1 MIIKSLKIYSFG
13 SLVNREFNFEKG
25 LNLIYGENEKGKST
39 IEAFI
44 KTMLYGFS
52 PKKINGM
59 TDRNRYTSFNG
70 SNIKGEMLVESNGK
84 EYIIQRTFG
93 NKKKNDISNVIN
105 ALTGDRVNDINFDEP
120 GKSFLGINR
129 ATFEK
134 TLYISQLGVSIEK
147 DKEEEIMDKVTSM
160 FGCAENEV
168 PIEKAIKRLE
178 EIKKTFITARGVGTL
193 DLLKKERT
201 SLLEERYE
209 GYKISEKNLE
219 WENRLILEKKKKNDL
234 NEDLN
239 KLEVYKKYLK
249 KVNLQKEYKEITEYL
264 IKSEELKKK
273 EKEIDEN
280 LNASIIDE
288 NFIEDLKEENR
299 RYLSSLDIVEELNHK
314 KNEIEENLKKLNE
327 EFEEYKFLEVFGDN
341 LKEKLLSLKYEQK
354 NLGEKVKYLEN
365 QQSIAN
371 KLKKKREDN
380 KNSLGKIANI
390 ENFQE
395 KLEDYLMEYEKNLKE
410 LRFLMEKYPDTNSNL
425 ENKKVVGNNKIL
437 LGVIIFVLGVGGAF
451 FTYPFYGFQIL
462 VIGLAFV
469 FIGTVIIFKGK
480 EEAVE
485 IRLSEKTKKEFNRLN
500 SDISNIENSLSEYM
514 KTIEVNN
521 YTELISALKKY
532 RIFMEEDNKLLLEL
546 QDVKR
551 RIGNNDIEKNVA
563 KYKKNSRIINS
574 MKKLS
579 HCNNIDEIL
588 EKVKKYEDIKERRK
602 SILSELSKVNET
614 ITIMGED
621 ISLIEEELK
630 KKLKVMGIEVNN
642 LLDIELY
649 IKEYKEKLKKR
660 EEIHEGLRSIE
671 ETYKVLLKDR
681 DINAI
686 KEELKDVI
694 KENNNCIYKS
704 EDEIELEEKKKSKEL
719 LECEKTIKDL
729 ENSINNRLI
738 GKRSII
744 EIEEELNEVENNIA
758 KEEKKLKAVNLA
770 LDVLIDSFN
779 EIKTEIG
786 PEINKKIL
794 KNFEFL
800 TGDKYKEVK
809 LGDNYEMT
817 VRSEENLFKGIFLSN
832 GALDQLYISL
842 RLAFIE
848 LIFKNEE
855 YPIIL
860 DDAFVQYDDF
870 RREKALL
877 LINEKIKGQG
887 LIFTC
892 QKIEENLLKKN
903 KIKVNYIEI

>member
-1 MIIKSLKIYSFG
+1 MCSS
-13 SLVNREFNFEKG
+13 
-25 LNLIYGENEKGKST
+25 
-39 IEAFI
+39 
-44 KTMLYGFS
+44 
-52 PKKINGM
+52 
-59 TDRNRYTSFNG
+59 
-70 SNIKGEMLVESNGK
+70 
-84 EYIIQRTFG
+84 
-93 NKKKNDISNVIN
+93 
-105 ALTGDRVNDINFDEP
+105 
-120 GKSFLGINR
+120 
-129 ATFEK
+129 
-134 TLYISQLGVSIEK
+134 
-147 DKEEEIMDKVTSM
+147 
-160 FGCAENEV
+160 
-168 PIEKAIKRLE
+168 
-178 EIKKTFITARGVGTL
+178 
-193 DLLKKERT
+193 DL
-201 SLLEERYE
+201 
-209 GYKISEKNLE
+209 
-219 WENRLILEKKKKNDL
+219 
-234 NEDLN
+234 
-239 KLEVYKKYLK
+239 
-249 KVNLQKEYKEITEYL
+249 
-264 IKSEELKKK
+264 
-273 EKEIDEN
+273 
-280 LNASIIDE
+280 
-288 NFIEDLKEENR
+288 
-299 RYLSSLDIVEELNHK
+299 
-314 KNEIEENLKKLNE
+314 
-327 EFEEYKFLEVFGDN
+327 
-341 LKEKLLSLKYEQK
+341 
-354 NLGEKVKYLEN
+354 
-365 QQSIAN
+365 
-371 KLKKKREDN
+371 
-380 KNSLGKIANI
+380 
-390 ENFQE
+390 
-395 KLEDYLMEYEKNLKE
+395 
-410 LRFLMEKYPDTNSNL
+410 
-425 ENKKVVGNNKIL
+425 
-437 LGVIIFVLGVGGAF
+437 
-451 FTYPFYGFQIL
+451 
-462 VIGLAFV
+462 
-469 FIGTVIIFKGK
+469 FIGAVIIFKGK

-532 RIFMEEDNKLLLEL
+532 KIFMEEDNKLLLEL

-794 KNFEFL
+794 NNFEFL
-800 TGDKYKEVK
+800 TGDRYKEVK

-817 VRSEENLFKGIFLSN
+817 VRNEENLFKGIFLSN

-877 LINEKIKGQG
+877 LINEKIK
-887 LIFTC
+887 
-892 QKIEENLLKKN
+892 KI
-903 KIKVNYIEI
+903 